1 MKKILMAAAAFC
13 CAMTLTVLTACTS
26 DDDDDPITSPTVTTD
41 TIRYHFASQEEG
53 RRLRMDNTAYFE
65 SLTQNDIDW
74 KLAVSG
80 KSLDEFKALAAG
92 QIEDFTA
99 EEKQALSKTMDFIE
113 ARCKEL
119 GFRLPCKEEIVFIKT
134 KMDDEGHV
142 GGYTLKNEIYLCDFE
157 TERFARAYQGDA
169 TLDADYREY
178 RIHLAREIVSH
189 EIFHTLSRN
198 DAEFRQLMYNLIVF
212 TIMDHEIEFGPTV
225 KNMLLHN
232 PDVER
237 YDNYADFTING
248 QKHRCTLIA
257 AYPSSYADAAAVN
270 PDANFFYDMQSVL
283 VPLDEP
289 DTMIPISD
297 ASDFYSVIGHN
308 TDYVCAAEECMADNF
323 SFLIAYG
330 FNGRYD
336 HWVEDNK
343 IHFIPYETPQL
354 IRNMHNTLLE
364 HFAIKH

>member
-134 KMDDEGHV
+134 KMGDEGYA

-169 TLDADYREY
+169 TLDAD
-178 RIHLAREIVSH
+178 
-189 EIFHTLSRN
+189 
-198 DAEFRQLMYNLIVF
+198 
-212 TIMDHEIEFGPTV
+212 
-225 KNMLLHN
+225 
-232 PDVER
+232 
-237 YDNYADFTING
+237 
-248 QKHRCTLIA
+248 IA
-257 AYPSSYADAAAVN
+257 N
-270 PDANFFYDMQSVL
+270 
-283 VPLDEP
+283 
-289 DTMIPISD
+289 T
-297 ASDFYSVIGHN
+297 ASI
-308 TDYVCAAEECMADNF
+308 
-323 SFLIAYG
+323 
-330 FNGRYD
+330 
-336 HWVEDNK
+336 
-343 IHFIPYETPQL
+343 
-354 IRNMHNTLLE
+354 
-364 HFAIKH
+364 